1 MAGGRFIPRLLAIDP
16 HPPPS
21 DIRTSVLYIRLLLI
35 LRYESFLLPVIA
47 VRIFSRMLLVT

>member
-16 HPPPS
+16 PP
-21 DIRTSVLYIRLLLI
+21 RYKNQCLVLVRLLLI

-47 VRIFSRMLLVT
+47 VKIFSCMLLVT